1 MFFRNLTLF
10 RFSHSVARSLGDL
23 DGALSHHALRACG
36 PLEVATRGFVSPFG
50 PDSGVLAHTVGKAT
64 LVTLGTEEKILP
76 AAVVNAELGNRLRK
90 EATRR
95 GRPVGGRQRRALK
108 IEVLDALLPK
118 AFVRP
123 SRLNIWL
130 GSKNGWLALDTASR
144 KAAEAALTALREA
157 LDSFPAQPLA
167 AAETPRALMT
177 QWLAHGKLPDE
188 LALTDECELR
198 DPTTGAV
205 IRCRR
210 QELESAEI
218 RAHLKQGKQVFQLGL
233 QFQDRVSFVLGEDLV
248 IRKLRFL
255 DVVQDALDA
264 DGRDSAEAELDA
276 RFALMTL
283 ELERLFDELEKWFG
297 LERPDDAG
305 KKAA

>member
-10 RFSHSVARSLGDL
+10 RFSAAVAKSLKDL
-23 DGALSHHALRACG
+23 DGGLARHTLRPCG

-50 PDSGVLAHTVGKAT
+50 PDSEVLTHTVGKAT
-64 LVTLGTEEKILP
+64 LVTLGIEEKLLP
-76 AAVVNAELGNRLRK
+76 AAVVNAELGARLRK
-90 EATRR
+90 EAARR

-108 IEVLDALLPK
+108 AEVLDKLLPQ

-123 SRLNIWL
+123 SRLNAYL
-130 GSKNGWLALDTASR
+130 DAKNGWLVLDTASR
-144 KAAEAALTALREA
+144 KAAEAALAALREA
-157 LDSFPAQPLA
+157 LGSFPAQPLA

-177 QWLAHGKLPDE
+177 DWLGSGKLPE
-188 LALTDECELR
+188 GLVLGDECELR
-198 DPTTGAV
+198 DPAGGAV

-210 QELESAEI
+210 QELESTEV
-218 RAHLKQGKQVFQLGL
+218 RAHLKHGKQVFQLGL
-233 QFQDRVSFVLGEDLV
+233 QFENRASFTLGEDLV

-255 DVVQDALDA
+255 DVVQDSLDA

-283 ELERLFDELEKWFG
+283 ELERLFAGLEKWFG
-297 LERPDDAG
+297 LQRPDAKDA
-305 KKAA
+305 

>member
-10 RFSHSVARSLGDL
+10 RFSASAAKSLKDL
-23 DGALSHHALRACG
+23 DAALADHVLRACG

-50 PDSGVLAHTVGKAT
+50 PDSGVLSHAVGKAT
-64 LVTLGTEEKILP
+64 LVTLGTEEKLLP
-76 AAVVNAELGNRLRK
+76 AAVVNAELGVRLRR
-90 EATRR
+90 EAARR
-95 GRPVGGRQRRALK
+95 GRPVGGRQRRAIK
-108 IEVLDALLPK
+108 AEVLDTLLPQ

-123 SRLNIWL
+123 SRLNVYL
-130 GSKNGWLALDTASR
+130 DARNGWLVLDTASR

-157 LDSFPAQPLA
+157 LGSFPAQPLA

-177 QWLAHGKLPDE
+177 DWLASGKLPDG
-188 LALTDECELR
+188 LAFGDECELR
-198 DPTTGAV
+198 DPAGGAV
-205 IRCRR
+205 VRCRR
-210 QELESAEI
+210 QELESTEV

-233 QFQDRVSFVLGEDLV
+233 QFEDRASFTLGEDLV

-255 DVVQDALDA
+255 DVVQDSLDA

-283 ELERLFDELEKWFG
+283 ELERLFAGLEKWFG
-297 LERPDDAG
+297 LQRPDAKDA
-305 KKAA
+305 